1 MKLINL
7 KLEHI
12 IILALFVLL
21 FMNNLTPKK
30 RTENIE
36 KVVYDTTYITK
47 IDSLSKLFKSYKN
60 MKPQIVYVKVKDD
73 KIERITKQEAIIEN
87 TKELAPSVIELNE
100 FKDTL
105 SNREV
110 TIFSTVLTDGKIYQ
124 SDIKYELK
132 YPVIEKT
139 LSPNKKNK
147 SGLFLYSGIGG
158 NKTQLDNLEIG
169 LQYIHQNKWLVGYGI
184 NTLANGKPTHQLKFG
199 IKIF

>member
-1 MKLINL
+1 MKLINI

-21 FMNNLTPKK
+21 FMNNLTLKK
-30 RTENIE
+30 RSSTIE
-36 KVVYDTTYITK
+36 KVVYDTTYIKK
-47 IDSLSKLFKSYKN
+47 IDSLSKLFKSYKD
-60 MKPQIVYVKVKDD
+60 MKPQIVYVKIKDD
-73 KIERITKQEAIIEN
+73 QLERITKQEAIIEN
-87 TKELAPSVIELNE
+87 TQEMAPNVIELKE
-100 FKDTL
+100 YKDTL
-105 SNREV
+105 SNKEI
-110 TIFSTVLTDGKIYQ
+110 TIFSSVLTNGKIYQ

-139 LSPNKKNK
+139 LTPKRKNK

-169 LQYIHQNKWLVGYGI
+169 LQYIHQNKWFVGYGI
-184 NTLANGKPTHQLKFG
+184 NTLSSNSPTHQVKFG

>member
-21 FMNNLTPKK
+21 FMNNLTLKK
-30 RTENIE
+30 RSPNIE
-36 KVVYDTTYITK
+36 KVVYDTIYIKK

-73 KIERITKQEAIIEN
+73 QIARISKQEAIIEN
-87 TKELAPSVIELNE
+87 TQDIAPNVIELKE
-100 FKDTL
+100 YKDTL
-105 SNREV
+105 SNKEI
-110 TIFSTVLTDGKIYQ
+110 TIFSTILTDGKIYQ

-139 LSPNKKNK
+139 LTPKRKNK

-158 NKTQLDNLEIG
+158 SKTQFDNLEIG

-184 NTLANGKPTHQLKFG
+184 NTLANGSPTHQVKFG